1 MRSSYYEYRF
11 SFSFN
16 RDYFKFPHRFFRQ
29 TCGNLYRDLLKAKPD
44 SLAIK
49 KKLTELFIVK
59 GELQK
64 AWAFTHEIAKAQPGD
79 TDATYFYGR
88 LHLAQKEWARA
99 AEVLFYATR
108 DAPSFAFAHYFLRLA
123 RLGTNN
129 IRKAKMAFLRAK
141 ELFPV
146 RIKPRIALAQIMYY
160 PHSG

>member
-1 MRSSYYEYRF
+1 MLAAKSDHKNEELLHMLGAYGSETLRLDDYE
-11 SFSFN
+11 
-16 RDYFKFPHRFFRQ
+16 
-29 TCGNLYRDLLKAKPD
+29 NLYRDFLKAKPD

-99 AEVLFYATR
+99 AEGLFYATR

-123 RLGTNN
+123 RPRPQKIPKGQH
-129 IRKAKMAFLRAK
+129 AFPWGPK
-141 ELFPV
+141 
-146 RIKPRIALAQIMYY
+146 RISP
-160 PHSG
+160 